1 MMDATPSTT
10 DPAARQQQARE
21 YETLQTKLLAV
32 RLLITVLALAAYQ
45 FSGASA
51 RLAAGLTSWFG
62 SLWPLVNGVYLLV
75 TIFGFAAVS
84 FPLALFED
92 HVLEHRYGLSRQT
105 LGEWLWDY
113 AKSLAL
119 ELLLGLV
126 FFEVLYALLRWAP
139 QGWWAFGT
147 AFYIL
152 FAVVLT
158 TIAPVVI
165 MPLFHKFEPLPNA
178 ELVALV
184 TQFVQRAGLRVIGVY
199 RWGLAEKT
207 ATANAALAGLGRT
220 RRIILGDTLLHGYTP
235 DEILAVLAH
244 EVGHYRHRDLLRQL
258 TVGTGLATLGF
269 YIAHRLLHALAAAAG
284 FASVADIGSFPLFV
298 FSLFVFSLIALPFTN
313 TYSRRREY
321 AADAYAVAALGTA
334 APLVSAFEKLAAQN
348 LDDKHPPA
356 WVEFLLHSHPA
367 IARRMARAQ
376 AVATR
381 LPAPTEARTPTA
393 AGVQQD
399 ASPGPADSGRPG
411 EQ

>member
-1 MMDATPSTT
+1 MTDSSPSTAE
-10 DPAARQQQARE
+10 PAARQEQARA
-21 YETLQTKLLAV
+21 YESLQNKLFAV
-32 RLLITVLALAAYQ
+32 RLLITVLALAAYL
-45 FSGASA
+45 FSGASV
-51 RLAAGLTSWFG
+51 RLAAGLATWFG
-62 SLWPLVNGVYLLV
+62 GGWPLVNGVYLLV

-119 ELLLGLV
+119 ELALGLV
-126 FFEVLYALLRWAP
+126 FFEVLYALLRWSP
-139 QGWWAFGT
+139 QGWWAFG
-147 AFYIL
+147 AVFYIL

-158 TIAPVVI
+158 AIAPVVI
-165 MPLFHKFEPLPNA
+165 MPLFHKFEPLQNN
-178 ELVALV
+178 ELVALI
-184 TQFVQRAGLRVIGVY
+184 TQFVQRAGLQVIGVY

-244 EVGHYRHRDLLRQL
+244 EVGHYRHRDLFRLL
-258 TVGTGLATLGF
+258 TVGAGLATLGF
-269 YIAHRLLHALAAAAG
+269 YIAHRLLHTLVAAAG

-298 FSLFVFSLIALPFTN
+298 FCLFVFSLVALPFN
-313 TYSRRREY
+313 NAYSRRREY
-321 AADAYAVAALGTA
+321 AADAYAVAALGA
-334 APLVSAFEKLAAQN
+334 AGPLVSAFEKLAAQN

-356 WVEFLLHSHPA
+356 WIEFLLYSHPS

-376 AVATR
+376 AVERR
-381 LPAPTEARTPTA
+381 LPASA
-393 AGVQQD
+393 AGSGPE
-399 ASPGPADSGRPG
+399 SP
-411 EQ
+411 